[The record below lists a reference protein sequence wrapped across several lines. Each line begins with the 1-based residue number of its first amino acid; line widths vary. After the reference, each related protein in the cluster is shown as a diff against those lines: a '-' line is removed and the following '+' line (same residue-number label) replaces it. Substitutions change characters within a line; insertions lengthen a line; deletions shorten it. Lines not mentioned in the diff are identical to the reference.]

1 MFPITFKIARRVSAV
16 KSHFGKVTGNVFP
29 FYSFVERTLITW
41 YVFSKSSS
49 SQNYEKFPFNQLFR
63 FTAKRL

>member
-29 FYSFVERTLITW
+29 FYSFVENSNYV